1 MSSTRSLPE
10 YLSTTTP
17 SARNTKE
24 GTVSTPNS
32 RAISAVS
39 AFLSIAIR
47 AHRVN
52 PCVFLARESTAGK
65 MWRHPCGASLSTPM
79 STMASCLSHGTSM
92 PASKPGMGPEGAAH
106 DSIKLPSE
114 ERELIS
120 VT

>member
-10 YLSTTTP
+10 YLSTTLP
-17 SARNTKE
+17 SARKTKD

-32 RAISAVS
+32 RAMSAVS
-39 AFLSIAIR
+39 AFLSIAMR

-79 STMASCLSHGTSM
+79 STMASCFSQGTSM
-92 PASKPGMGPEGAAH
+92 PASKPGRGPVGAAH
-106 DSIKLPSE
+106 DSIKLPRSL
-114 ERELIS
+114 RLLIS